1 MIIAAAAQF
10 RRSEMSRRLSIV
22 ILLLAGVFAL
32 AVPLVA
38 HHSFAATY
46 VEDKEQTIEGD
57 LVQFVFRNPH
67 SFVHVEVADP
77 SGEKI
82 RYAVEW
88 ASGSSLNG
96 QGITRE
102 TLKFGDHVVVVG
114 QPGRNDEDHR
124 MRMKTVTRPS
134 DGWKWSGTFQ

>member
-1 MIIAAAAQF
+1 
-10 RRSEMSRRLSIV
+10 MSRRLSIV
-22 ILLLAGVFAL
+22 LLVFAAVLAL

-46 VEDKEQTIEGD
+46 EEEKQQTIEGD

-77 SGEKI
+77 GGEKI

-114 QPGRNDEDHR
+114 QPGRNEEDHR
-124 MRMKTVTRPS
+124 MRMRSITRPT
-134 DGWKWSGTFQ
+134 DGWKWSGNFQ

>member
-1 MIIAAAAQF
+1 MA
-10 RRSEMSRRLSIV
+10 RKVSIV
-22 ILLLAGVFAL
+22 ILLVAGAFAV

-46 VEDKEQTIEGD
+46 IEDKEQTIEGD

-67 SFVHVEVADP
+67 SFVHLEVADP

-82 RYAVEW
+82 RWAVEW

-102 TLKFGDHVVVVG
+102 TLKFGDHVVFVG
-114 QPGRNDEDHR
+114 QPGRNEEDHR
-124 MRMKTVTRPS
+124 MRMRSINRPK
-134 DGWKWSGTFQ
+134 DGWKWAGNFQ

>member
-1 MIIAAAAQF
+1 MTRRVSIA
-10 RRSEMSRRLSIV
+10 
-22 ILLLAGVFAL
+22 ILLMTIGSAFA
-32 AVPLVA
+32 VRLVA

-46 VEDKEQTIEGD
+46 EEEKQQTIEGD

-77 SGEKI
+77 AGEKI

-88 ASGSSLNG
+88 ASGSSLDG

-124 MRMKTVTRPS
+124 MRMRSITRPK
-134 DGWKWSGTFQ
+134 DGWKWSGNFQ

>member
-1 MIIAAAAQF
+1 MT
-10 RRSEMSRRLSIV
+10 RRLTIV
-22 ILLLAGVFAL
+22 IFLCIGMFAV

-46 VEDKEQTIEGD
+46 DEEKSQTIEGD

-67 SFVHVEVADP
+67 SFVHLEVGD
-77 SGEKI
+77 SEGQKV
-82 RYAVEW
+82 RWAVEW

-102 TLKFGDHVVVVG
+102 TLKFGDRVVVVG

-124 MRMKTVTRPS
+124 MRMRSITRPK
-134 DGWKWSGTFQ
+134 DGWKWSGNFQ

>member
-1 MIIAAAAQF
+1 
-10 RRSEMSRRLSIV
+10 
-22 ILLLAGVFAL
+22 
-32 AVPLVA
+32 
-38 HHSFAATY
+38 
-46 VEDKEQTIEGD
+46 
-57 LVQFVFRNPH
+57 
-67 SFVHVEVADP
+67 VEVADP
-77 SGEKI
+77 GGEKI

-102 TLKFGDHVVVVG
+102 TLKAGDHVIVVG

-124 MRMKTVTRPS
+124 MRMKSINRPS

>member
-1 MIIAAAAQF
+1 
-10 RRSEMSRRLSIV
+10 MSRRLSIV
-22 ILLLAGVFAL
+22 MLLFIGVFAL
-32 AVPLVA
+32 AVPAIA

-46 VEDKEQTIEGD
+46 VEEKQQTIEGD

-77 SGEKI
+77 SGEKV

-114 QPGRNDEDHR
+114 QPGRNDEDRR
-124 MRMKTVTRPS
+124 MRMKSITRPS

>member
-1 MIIAAAAQF
+1 
-10 RRSEMSRRLSIV
+10 MSRRLRFV
-22 ILLLAGVFAL
+22 ILLLTLVIVL

-46 VEDKEQTIEGD
+46 VEDKQQTIEGD

-67 SFVHVEVADP
+67 SFVHVDVADP
-77 SGEKI
+77 AGEKI

-124 MRMKTVTRPS
+124 MRMRSITRPT
-134 DGWKWSGTFQ
+134 DGWKWSGNFQ

>member
-1 MIIAAAAQF
+1 MGAAAPV
-10 RRSEMSRRLSIV
+10 RRFEMSRRLSIV
-22 ILLLAGVFAL
+22 ILLFTLAL
-32 AVPLVA
+32 APTAPLVA

-46 VEDKEQTIEGD
+46 VEEKQQTIEGE

-77 SGEKI
+77 AGEKI

-102 TLKFGDHVVVVG
+102 TLKFGDHVIVVG

-124 MRMKTVTRPS
+124 MRMRSITRPA
-134 DGWKWSGTFQ
+134 DGWKWSGNFQ

>member
-1 MIIAAAAQF
+1 MARKLSMVFVLGIAIVGLAA
-10 RRSEMSRRLSIV
+10 
-22 ILLLAGVFAL
+22 
-32 AVPLVA
+32 PLFG

-46 VEDKEQTIEGD
+46 DEGKEQKIEGD

-67 SFVHVEVADP
+67 SFVHVEVDQA
-77 SGEKI
+77 GQKV

-96 QGITRE
+96 QGVTRD
-102 TLKFGDHVVVVG
+102 TLKFGDHVIVTG

-124 MRMKTVTRPS
+124 MRMKAINRPV
-134 DGWKWSGTFQ
+134 DGWTWTGNFQ

>member
-1 MIIAAAAQF
+1 
-10 RRSEMSRRLSIV
+10 MSRRLTIV
-22 ILLLAGVFAL
+22 ILVFGAVAFAF

-46 VEDKEQTIEGD
+46 IEDKTETIEGD

-67 SFVHVEVADP
+67 SFVHLECADA
-77 SGEKI
+77 SGQKI

-102 TLKFGDHVVVVG
+102 TLKFGDHVIVTG
-114 QPGRNDEDHR
+114 QPGQKATPLLSETMRIR
-124 MRMKTVTRPS
+124 MRMRSITRPA
-134 DGWKWSGTFQ
+134 DGWKWAGNFQ

>member
-1 MIIAAAAQF
+1 MARKVSF
-10 RRSEMSRRLSIV
+10 V
-22 ILLLAGVFAL
+22 ILLLAAGFAI

-46 VEDKEQTIEGD
+46 IEDKQQTIEGD
-57 LVQFVFRNPH
+57 LAQFVFRNPH
-67 SFVHVEVADP
+67 SFVHVDVTDAN
-77 SGEKI
+77 GEKT
-82 RYAVEW
+82 RWAVEW

-114 QPGRNDEDHR
+114 QPGRNEEDHR
-124 MRMKTVTRPS
+124 MRMKSIDRPK
-134 DGWKWSGTFQ
+134 DGWKWAGNFQ

>member
-1 MIIAAAAQF
+1 MRLRSILFLIAAAA
-10 RRSEMSRRLSIV
+10 
-22 ILLLAGVFAL
+22 LLWSAQLY
-32 AVPLVA
+32 A

-46 VEDKEQTIEGD
+46 FEDKQETIEGD
-57 LVQFVFRNPH
+57 LTQFMFRNPH
-67 SFVHVEVADP
+67 SFVHLECADA
-77 SGEKI
+77 SGQKI

-102 TLKFGDHVVVVG
+102 TLKFGDHVVVTG

-124 MRMKTVTRPS
+124 MRMRSITRPA
-134 DGWKWSGTFQ
+134 DGWKWAGNFQ

>member
-1 MIIAAAAQF
+1 
-10 RRSEMSRRLSIV
+10 MSRKLSIV
-22 ILLLAGVFAL
+22 ILLVTAMVAL

-46 VEDKEQTIEGD
+46 EEEKQQTIEGD

-67 SFVHVEVADP
+67 SFVHVDVETTA
-77 SGEKI
+77 GEKI

-88 ASGSSLNG
+88 ASGSSLDG

-124 MRMKTVTRPS
+124 MRMRSITRPK
-134 DGWKWSGTFQ
+134 DGWKWAGNFQ

>member
-1 MIIAAAAQF
+1 MT
-10 RRSEMSRRLSIV
+10 RKLSIV
-22 ILLLAGVFAL
+22 VLLFAAVVAL

-46 VEDKEQTIEGD
+46 VEDKQQTIEGD
-57 LVQFVFRNPH
+57 LAQFVFRNPH
-67 SFVHVEVADP
+67 SFVHMEVADP
-77 SGEKI
+77 TGQKI

-102 TLKFGDHVVVVG
+102 TLKFGDHVIVVG
-114 QPGRNDEDHR
+114 QPGRNEEDHR
-124 MRMKTVTRPS
+124 MRMRSITRPT
-134 DGWKWSGTFQ
+134 DGWKWAGNFQ

>member
-1 MIIAAAAQF
+1 MAAAAQF
-10 RRSEMSRRLSIV
+10 RRFEMTRKVSIV
-22 ILLLAGVFAL
+22 VLLVTVVFAL
-32 AVPLVA
+32 AVPLAA

-46 VEDKEQTIEGD
+46 VEDKEEKIEGD

-67 SFVHVEVADP
+67 SFVHLEVADP
-77 SGEKI
+77 SGQKI

-88 ASGSSLNG
+88 ASGSSLDG

-102 TLKFGDHVVVVG
+102 TLKFGDHVIVTG

-124 MRMKTVTRPS
+124 MRMRSITRPA
-134 DGWKWSGTFQ
+134 DGWKWSGNFQ

>member
-1 MIIAAAAQF
+1 
-10 RRSEMSRRLSIV
+10 MSPRLSIA
-22 ILLLAGVFAL
+22 ILLSIVVFAL

-46 VEDKEQTIEGD
+46 EEEKQQTIEGD

-77 SGEKI
+77 SASGERV
-82 RYAVEW
+82 RYSVEW

-102 TLKFGDHVVVVG
+102 TLKLGDHVVVVG

-124 MRMKTVTRPS
+124 MRMRSITRPK